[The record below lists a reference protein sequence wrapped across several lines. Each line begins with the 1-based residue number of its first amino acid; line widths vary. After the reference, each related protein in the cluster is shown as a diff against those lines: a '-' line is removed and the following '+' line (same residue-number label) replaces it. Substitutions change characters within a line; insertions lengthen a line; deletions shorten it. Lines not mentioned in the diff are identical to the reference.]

1 MIENVLLMHY
11 GKDPMPKNFHQNLIN
26 HITNHFPQ
34 LVIPQLIERFNI
46 DAGNAVSEWST
57 QTTTAVLNSSKKDYE
72 QECANI
78 KQIRSSIERFLGI
91 SDRKLR
97 EPFERVD
104 KKIKQVLTEESEDDP
119 VLYLESTI
127 RELTNVE
134 PYDILGEKLY
144 PLYGWRREL
153 GQGIDQVLEAV
164 AKSLE
169 TGKIDL
175 EGANLKKANHLN
187 INLLE
192 RNLNRLINIDYTG
205 SLAKEGKTIEART
218 DEEKRNLKQLNEE
231 LNELAIHLNI
241 VMEDVLNQISN
252 QELDRMYQ
260 AVVEL
265 FNCHL
270 SHLEK
275 GSSYIAPNIAIKF
288 PESQLSKVDGQ
299 PKFHLKFQ
307 SGFVVNK
314 GTWKEPVE
322 VSFRE
327 RVWWKLWLGKA
338 TKYKTQYAT
347 RSSDN
352 AKIPSVEDL
361 LTSWIVQAKEAELE
375 IVNQIASW
383 LLEQI
388 NILKKNVNVLQN
400 DIIDRYQMRLDKA
413 NQEIAVD
420 FEKQKNIWQPM
431 QQKAQKLAEEFSNLG
446 KILKEES

>member
-1 MIENVLLMHY
+1 M
-11 GKDPMPKNFHQNLIN
+11 
-26 HITNHFPQ
+26 
-34 LVIPQLIERFNI
+34 
-46 DAGNAVSEWST
+46 
-57 QTTTAVLNSSKKDYE
+57 
-72 QECANI
+72 
-78 KQIRSSIERFLGI
+78 
-91 SDRKLR
+91 
-97 EPFERVD
+97 
-104 KKIKQVLTEESEDDP
+104 
-119 VLYLESTI
+119 
-127 RELTNVE
+127 
-134 PYDILGEKLY
+134 
-144 PLYGWRREL
+144 
-153 GQGIDQVLEAV
+153 
-164 AKSLE
+164 
-169 TGKIDL
+169 
-175 EGANLKKANHLN
+175 
-187 INLLE
+187 
-192 RNLNRLINIDYTG
+192 NRLINIGYTG
-205 SLAKEGKTIEART
+205 SLAKEGQTIEAKT
-218 DEEKRNLKQLNEE
+218 DKEKSKLKQLNEE

-307 SGFVVNK
+307 SGFVVKK
-314 GTWKEPVE
+314 GTWTESVE

-338 TKYKTQYAT
+338 TKYKTEYKT

-361 LTSWIVQAKEAELE
+361 LISWIVQAKEAELE

-388 NILKKNVNVLQN
+388 DILKKNVNVLQN
-400 DIIDRYQMRLDKA
+400 DIINRYQTRLDKA
-413 NQEIAVD
+413 NQEITVD

-431 QQKAQKLAEEFSNLG
+431 QQEAQKLAEEFSNLG